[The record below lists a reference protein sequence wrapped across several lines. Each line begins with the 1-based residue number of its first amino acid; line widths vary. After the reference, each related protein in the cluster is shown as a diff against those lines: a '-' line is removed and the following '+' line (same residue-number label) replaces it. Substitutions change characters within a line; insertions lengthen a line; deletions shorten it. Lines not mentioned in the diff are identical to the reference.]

1 MNLKDFLYLWKDALI
16 HPKET
21 FQKEKGN
28 ASLRK
33 AIMNVLI
40 AGIIPGIFILVFQAF
55 ILSEITK
62 VVAPIFNIPPFGF
75 FELFLFLFVFFLIA
89 YIFHLLIIS
98 FILFISAKI
107 LQGNGSFT
115 TQTYLIS
122 IFFAP
127 LILIS
132 IFNLIPVLNF
142 FTSIVIGIY
151 SLYLLTLSLQETHE
165 FSTLK
170 AVLTWLI
177 PGILFVI
184 LIVLFVGILM
194 IPLPRVFLFLIS
206 ILRGT

>member
-194 IPLPRVFLFLIS
+194 ISLPRVFLFLIS